1 MFDIGFSEL
10 VLIGVL
16 GLIVLGPERLPQ
28 AAKTVGIWVRKIRNI
43 AKNLSSEI
51 ERELEIEDLRK
62 ELANKNQAIM
72 KQADSLSKKL
82 NKPVE
87 EIFSFDEK
95 PHSEVE
101 DTEESAD
108 EGTDEE
114 NRIDQDRPVSKKIKV
129 SNSRKKTVKKTNKN
143 THQKGNKNHE

>member
-10 VLIGVL
+10 VLIGIL
-16 GLIVLGPERLPQ
+16 GLLILGPERLPQ
-28 AAKTVGIWVRKIRNI
+28 AAKSVGTWVRKIRNI

-51 ERELEIEDLRK
+51 ERELEVEDLRK
-62 ELANKNQAIM
+62 ELANKNETIM

-95 PHSEVE
+95 PHDPNEDHTETLVSESS
-101 DTEESAD
+101 DKTTIPKQKKKSS
-108 EGTDEE
+108 TK
-114 NRIDQDRPVSKKIKV
+114 KKIKK
-129 SNSRKKTVKKTNKN
+129 SGDKD
-143 THQKGNKNHE
+143 HD

>member
-16 GLIVLGPERLPQ
+16 GLLILGPERLPQ
-28 AAKTVGIWVRKIRNI
+28 AAKSVGLWVRKIRNI

-51 ERELEIEDLRK
+51 ERELEVEDLRK
-62 ELANKNQAIM
+62 ELANKNETIM

-95 PHSEVE
+95 PH
-101 DTEESAD
+101 DPNEE
-108 EGTDEE
+108 TDEKIA
-114 NRIDQDRPVSKKIKV
+114 NQPAKKSIAP
-129 SNSRKKTVKKTNKN
+129 KKKKKKPAPKKVKKSGDKD
-143 THQKGNKNHE
+143 HE

>member
-16 GLIVLGPERLPQ
+16 GLLILGPERLPQ
-28 AAKTVGIWVRKIRNI
+28 AAKSVGLWVRKIRNI

-51 ERELEIEDLRK
+51 ERELEVEDLRK
-62 ELANKNQAIM
+62 ELANKNETIM

-95 PHSEVE
+95 PH
-101 DTEESAD
+101 DPNEEAAEKIANQPAEKSITPKKKKKKSA
-108 EGTDEE
+108 
-114 NRIDQDRPVSKKIKV
+114 PKK
-129 SNSRKKTVKKTNKN
+129 VKKSGDKD
-143 THQKGNKNHE
+143 HE